1 MNSLKSIL
9 VIAALWALLS
19 VFAHAGSLTYIYTD
33 PLGTPLAEADTSG
46 NITATF
52 DYRPYGSLA
61 LGAAPNGPG
70 YTGHVN
76 DPDTGLVYMQ
86 ARFYDPDTGRFL
98 SIDPVNVSA
107 GNVLTF
113 NRYVYADNNPINK
126 SDPTGMCPDKNPC
139 FEATPFNWYTD
150 TFDGRFFGHLIGDT
164 VAVLSKDNYNP
175 LTNQF
180 LDRGQIQEAK
190 ISMLTLAIPVLR
202 LEEAALQ
209 GAASAIRWGPAT
221 GAGPLGEGIAATFRG
236 GSYTQMVTQE
246 EIVLFRAYGG
256 KAGELGSYWTR
267 TPPAGPLQARIDSAL
282 LPKWGNTAQSVS
294 TIRVPAGTTIYEG
307 FAAPQGSLMGG
318 GSQVYIPKV
327 DPAWAVK

>member
-1 MNSLKSIL
+1 MNSLKKIL

-19 VFAHAGSLTYIYTD
+19 VFAHAGTLTYIYTD
-33 PLGTPLAEADTSG
+33 PLGTPLAEADTNG

-61 LGAAPNGPG
+61 IGAAPNGPG

-86 ARFYDPDTGRFL
+86 ARFYDPDIGRFL

-150 TFDGRFFGHLIGDT
+150 TFDGRFFGHLIGDS

-190 ISMLTLAIPVLR
+190 INMLTLAIPFLR
-202 LEEAALQ
+202 AEAAALQ
-209 GAASAIRWGPAT
+209 EVRMAGSIRGVNAIGGMDNCVYCAIAT
-221 GAGPLGEGIAATFRG
+221 
-236 GSYTQMVTQE
+236 
-246 EIVLFRAYGG
+246 
-256 KAGELGSYWTR
+256 
-267 TPPAGPLQARIDSAL
+267 D
-282 LPKWGNTAQSVS
+282 
-294 TIRVPAGTTIYEG
+294 
-307 FAAPQGSLMGG
+307 
-318 GSQVYIPKV
+318 
-327 DPAWAVK
+327 